1 MPDRTFDLTVE
12 EPPGMKLTML
22 VWNDQSPPDIVVLP
36 SGLLLVK
43 VGRYGAA
50 PGDQYRYRAA
60 TVAHYLPTR
69 QLAPASQEHFQHGP
83 A

>member
-50 PGDQYRYRAA
+50 PGDQYRYRVA
-60 TVAHYLPTR
+60 TVAHWTSH
-69 QLAPASQEHFQHGP
+69 QLVPASQEHFKHDL